1 MALLRATQ
9 SALERTRDHKFFT
22 YLVWVISQ
30 WCRWT
35 VCVCMRCWLRKC
47 TVKGCH
53 WLRQWLRIFRW
64 CFMLARSAIIILPSS
79 STHPSHWPLSTPLIC
94 STAQHNCTTSLKLQY
109 LSFRWLLSSV
119 PDINES
125 CLFAL
130 IHSLIHSQS
139 TLPGTSIDKW
149 SVCCFCCCC
158 CCPLFLP
165 LFSLPF
171 SFPCL
176 SDRSTGRWL
185 PCSEVFV
192 PSVPSI
198 WLVKHTGEA
207 PLPLSQRNWCKLL
220 LVHYSLSLHLACKC
234 IVLTL

>member
-35 VCVCMRCWLRKC
+35 VCVCMSCWLRKC
-47 TVKGCH
+47 TAKGCH

-149 SVCCFCCCC
+149 SVTEAFAA
-158 CCPLFLP
+158 
-165 LFSLPF
+165 SAAVVVVPF
-171 SFPCL
+171 SFPSFPSPSLFPAFLIDQPVVDCPVL
-176 SDRSTGRWL
+176 KFSFLQCQVFDWWST
-185 PCSEVFV
+185 
-192 PSVPSI
+192 
-198 WLVKHTGEA
+198 LVRHHCHCHSA
-207 PLPLSQRNWCKLL
+207 IDASSYWCTIPFL
-220 LVHYSLSLHLACKC
+220 C
-234 IVLTL
+234 I